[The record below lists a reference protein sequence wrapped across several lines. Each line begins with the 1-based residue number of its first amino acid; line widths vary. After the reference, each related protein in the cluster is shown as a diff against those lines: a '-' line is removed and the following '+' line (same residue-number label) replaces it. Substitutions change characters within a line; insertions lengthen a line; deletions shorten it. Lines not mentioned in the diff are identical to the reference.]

1 MSFWGRVGIVRYKCI
16 VLVGPSGTGKSTVK
30 DLLVSQGHVRFG
42 VTCTSRPARPDEVD
56 GRDYDFL
63 TLDDFKAAQD
73 RGEMAEETDY
83 ISNKGKPY
91 GILRHRIAE
100 AEAANLPTLCILD
113 THGLAWM
120 RQHFGILHVLSI
132 ALTADEKCLRKR
144 LKRRDGTAGKR
155 LKRYAEEVILALNA
169 CDRAIETSTRTPGQ
183 VAATIRAM
191 MEV

>member
-1 MSFWGRVGIVRYKCI
+1 MSRYRVI
-16 VLVGPSGTGKSTVK
+16 VLVGPSGTGKSTAK

-63 TLDDFKAAQD
+63 TLDDFKASQD

-83 ISNKGKPY
+83 ISNQGKPY

-100 AEAANLPTLCILD
+100 AEASTLPTLWILD
-113 THGLAWM
+113 THGLEWM
-120 RQHFGILHVLSI
+120 QQHFGLLHVLSI
-132 ALTADEKCLRKR
+132 ALTADRECLRKR
-144 LKRRDGTAGKR
+144 LKKRDGAAGKR

-183 VAATIRAM
+183 VAATVLSMIG
-191 MEV
+191 VS